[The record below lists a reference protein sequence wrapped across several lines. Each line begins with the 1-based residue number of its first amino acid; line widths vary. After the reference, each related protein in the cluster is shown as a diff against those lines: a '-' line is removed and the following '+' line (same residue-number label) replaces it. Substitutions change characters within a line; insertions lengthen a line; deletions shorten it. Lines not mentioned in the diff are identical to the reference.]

1 MHDLVIRN
9 ANIVDGTGADAYSG
23 DIAIDGGTIAQVGGT
38 AGAGKRVIAANGAM
52 ASPGWVDV
60 HTHYDGQVTWDPVVS
75 PSSWHGVTSI
85 VMGNCGVGF
94 APVKPSDHNMLIELM
109 EGVEDIPS
117 AALNEGVPWNWESF
131 PEFMD
136 ALEAMPRTIDVA
148 TQVPH
153 NPVRAYVMGED
164 AGTDRTSTTE
174 EREKMAAIVA
184 EGMASGA
191 LGFTTSRTKF
201 HRTSTG
207 DHVPSHFA
215 DLEELRTIVQSL
227 KSHGD
232 GVIGLLCDFDEPEKD
247 IAGFRQLAVESG
259 RPLYYLLVQFD
270 EHPDRWRKV
279 LELSRPGDDGAVI
292 HPQVCPRPVG
302 FFLGLECTFNPFV
315 SRGAYREIA
324 DLPLDERVKRMRDPE
339 VRRKILSQVRDHKSN
354 LMQQVTGAFD
364 KMYRLGDP
372 PNYEPS
378 EADSILSIAKREG
391 REPQEVAYDM
401 LLERD
406 GHELIYLPFTN
417 YTDRNHEVILEML
430 RDEQSLFGLGDGG
443 AHCGLICDAT
453 IPTYLLTHWVR
464 DRKRGDRLPLEWI
477 IKRQTRDNA
486 NFFGLHDRG
495 VLAPGMKADVN
506 LIDMDRLTLRPPHI
520 VHDLPAGGRRL
531 VQEADGYLATIQ
543 SGAVT
548 FEEGTH
554 TGALPGKLVRGRQKG
569 PAT

>member
-477 IKRQTRDNA
+477 IKRQTQDNA

>member
-38 AGAGKRVIAANGAM
+38 AGAGKREIAANGAM

-136 ALEAMPRTIDVA
+136 ALEAMPRAIDVA

>member
-38 AGAGKRVIAANGAM
+38 AGAGKREIAANGAM

-117 AALNEGVPWNWESF
+117 AALHEGVPWNWESF

-136 ALEAMPRTIDVA
+136 ALEAMPRAIDVA

-315 SRGAYREIA
+315 SRSAYREIA

-339 VRRKILSQVRDHKSN
+339 VRRKILSQMRDHKSN